1 MCLKNAE
8 IGLVSFTGS
17 SPIMAFMGTFEAQQ
31 RRNLT
36 LHTSSLHWYVWWSDR
51 LGNLRS
57 NVNKTFRRLVG
68 GFQACQCA
76 RKFERDPR
84 DVFPRESGGRS
95 CTRDV
100 TQPQNLR
107 TSKTR
112 KKGRHT
118 HCVLSIKNDILLYY
132 TNYKQKT
139 LPIFPFFGD
148 VHYDHW
154 TRRRRGERSASVC
167 T

>member
-17 SPIMAFMGTFEAQQ
+17 SPIMAFMGTFEAQL

-57 NVNKTFRRLVG
+57 NANKTFRRLVG

-84 DVFPRESGGRS
+84 DAFARESGGRS

-118 HCVLSIKNDILLYY
+118 HCVLSSKNDILLYY

-139 LPIFPFFGD
+139 LP
-148 VHYDHW
+148 
-154 TRRRRGERSASVC
+154 TKTVC
-167 T
+167 TSLIIYIYYVD